1 MYRYRLEGVKDL
13 QCLIRIC
20 LSRCIRSAHTCTK
33 TKQYNR
39 SSMDTVPLPSFMW
52 CKSSGFRQ
60 TLVFYVYAKLV
71 YKELCIKNIQT
82 ETYSDL
88 DIGYLI
94 L

>member
-1 MYRYRLEGVKDL
+1 
-13 QCLIRIC
+13 
-20 LSRCIRSAHTCTK
+20 
-33 TKQYNR
+33 
-39 SSMDTVPLPSFMW
+39 MDTVLLPSLMW

-60 TLVFYVYAKLV
+60 TLGFYVYAKLV
-71 YKELCIKNIQT
+71 YKKLCIKNIQT